1 MNDVGENSYK
11 IVMSTEIIGI
21 SHMERVLVAHI
32 IRYSGQYFPK
42 FTDICYIFSK
52 EEYIKLAKLNAIL
65 RLADAMDKSH
75 KQKFRN
81 VTVTTQ
87 KNRLIITGQTLYD
100 ITLEQGI
107 FDMYSDFF
115 EELYGITPVLKQ
127 KKTF

>member
-1 MNDVGENSYK
+1 
-11 IVMSTEIIGI
+11 MSTEIIGI
-21 SHMERVLVAHI
+21 SHIERVLVAYI

-42 FTDICYIFSK
+42 FAEISDIFSK

-65 RLADAMDKSH
+65 RLADAMDRSH
-75 KQKFRN
+75 RQKFRE
-81 VTVTTQ
+81 VTVSAQ